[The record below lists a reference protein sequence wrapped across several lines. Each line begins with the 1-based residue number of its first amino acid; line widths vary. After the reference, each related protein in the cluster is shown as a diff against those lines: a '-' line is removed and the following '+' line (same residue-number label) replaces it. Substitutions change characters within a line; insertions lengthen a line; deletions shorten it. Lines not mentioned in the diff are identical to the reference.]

1 MEITLTLLLILF
13 AVAMLAG
20 WVDTLAGGG
29 GLLTVPAL
37 LLVGVPP
44 VAALA
49 TNKSQAILGTF
60 TATATLYSKGHLRER
75 SLIFPIIT
83 AGIGA
88 GVGAWLIQRVD
99 TSWLNWVI
107 PLLLLSVALY
117 VWFTPNMGNSER
129 EGKMSEKQW
138 ALTCVPAVGVY
149 DGAFGPGTG
158 TFFAASGVAFRGQTL
173 LTATIRAK
181 LFNLTTNVVSLAL
194 FAAGGKVIWTIGGA
208 MMVGQMLGAFIG
220 SHTMLAGGT
229 RLIRPLVITM
239 CILMSLG
246 QIAQHL
252 DLIPLP

>member
-37 LLVGVPP
+37 LLAGVPP

-181 LFNLTTNVVSLAL
+181 LFNLTTNMVSLAL

-246 QIAQHL
+246 QIAQYL
-252 DLIPLP
+252 GVIPQP